1 MYEIVKHIDFC
12 FGHRLIDYQGK
23 CNQPHGHNG
32 RAEIR
37 LASDTLDEMGMVA
50 DFRDVR
56 SSIQAWIDEHL
67 DHRMILRRD
76 DPLAEAIQALGQ
88 HAYLID
94 DNPTTENLARLV
106 FEQTQALGFP
116 VIAVTPLGNPRLLRH
131 VRAEPGARQQRP
143 ASSPEGGHQK
153 RLAAPPGD
161 NQNLG

>member
-32 RAEIR
+32 RVEIR

-56 SSIQAWIDEHL
+56 RSIQAWIDEHL

-76 DPLAEAIQALGQ
+76 DPLVEAIQALGQ

-106 FEQTQALGFP
+106 FEQTRALGFP
-116 VIAVTPLGNPRLLRH
+116 VIAVTLWETPDSHATYTPAP
-131 VRAEPGARQQRP
+131 VGAPTNGQAAGKEATP
-143 ASSPEGGHQK
+143 A
-153 RLAAPPGD
+153 RT
-161 NQNLG
+161 

>member
-32 RAEIR
+32 RVEIR

-56 SSIQAWIDEHL
+56 RSMQTWIDENL

-76 DPLAEAIQALGQ
+76 DPLAQAIQALGQ

-106 FEQTQALGFP
+106 YEQSQALGFP
-116 VIAVTPLGNPRLLRH
+116 VIAVTLWETPDSYATYAP
-131 VRAEPGARQQRP
+131 
-143 ASSPEGGHQK
+143 SPERAGANGQVAGK
-153 RLAAPPGD
+153 EATPART
-161 NQNLG
+161 

>member
-32 RAEIR
+32 RVEIR

-56 SSIQAWIDEHL
+56 SSIQAWIDENL

-76 DPLAEAIQALGQ
+76 DPLVEAIEALGQ

-106 FEQTQALGFP
+106 YEQTETLGFP
-116 VIAVTPLGNPRLLRH
+116 VIAVTLWGNPRLLRH
-131 VRAEPGARQQRP
+131 LRPEPCRHRCQRSADDP
-143 ASSPEGGHQK
+143 GGGHPEDL
-153 RLAAPPGD
+153 RVSRGP
-161 NQNLG
+161 N

>member
-32 RAEIR
+32 RVEIR

-56 SSIQAWIDEHL
+56 HSIQTWIDEHL

-76 DPLAEAIQALGQ
+76 DPLVEAIQALGQ

-106 FEQTQALGFP
+106 FEQTRALGFP
-116 VIAVTPLGNPRLLRH
+116 VIAVTLWETPDSH
-131 VRAEPGARQQRP
+131 ATY
-143 ASSPEGGHQK
+143 
-153 RLAAPPGD
+153 APPPVGAPA
-161 NQNLG
+161 NGQPARGKATPTST

>member
-32 RAEIR
+32 RVEIR

-56 SSIQAWIDEHL
+56 HSIQAWIDEYL

-76 DPLAEAIQALGQ
+76 DPLVEAIQALGQ

-106 FEQTQALGFP
+106 FEQTRALGFP
-116 VIAVTPLGNPRLLRH
+116 VIAVTLWETPDSHATYTLAP
-131 VRAEPGARQQRP
+131 VGAP
-143 ASSPEGGHQK
+143 ANGQPARREATPTST
-153 RLAAPPGD
+153 
-161 NQNLG
+161 

>member
-32 RAEIR
+32 RVEIR

-56 SSIQAWIDEHL
+56 RSIQAWIDEHL

-76 DPLAEAIQALGQ
+76 DPLVEAIQALGQ

-106 FEQTQALGFP
+106 FQQTQALGFP
-116 VIAVTPLGNPRLLRH
+116 VIAVTLWETPDSH
-131 VRAEPGARQQRP
+131 ATYTP
-143 ASSPEGGHQK
+143 ASAGAGANGRVADSE
-153 RLAAPPGD
+153 AAARS
-161 NQNLG
+161 